1 MELKGIIP
9 AAVCPM
15 THDFNPDLD
24 SYADYIAW
32 VLQFDIGGI
41 AVNVDTGEAPQLSSE
56 EMKNVLTTCVETA
69 KGSVPIIAGIT
80 ARCTREARIQVNDVK
95 ECGADAILVFSPPV
109 FSGKIPPSDIAVAYY
124 KELASIGVP
133 LVVFQLSYEF
143 GGTEFSQETLLKM
156 FDIKEVIA
164 IKEASF
170 NIRKFME
177 TAHTVKNFSQ
187 KISMLTGNDH
197 FIFESLLLGADGGL
211 LGLSSMSPGLHVK
224 LYNAVKQKK
233 YEKAVEIREKIEVLA
248 HTIYAR
254 PFRDYRTRAKE
265 ALVMQ
270 GIIPAAHVRPPLL
283 PLNQKEKE
291 NIKAALTKTGLI
303 DCTV

>member
-15 THDFNPDLD
+15 THDFYPDLD
-24 SYADYIAW
+24 SYAEYITW
-32 VLQFDIGGI
+32 LLQFDIGGI
-41 AVNVDTGEAPQLSSE
+41 AVNVDTGEAPQLSTK
-56 EMKNVLTTCVETA
+56 EMNNVLTTCVETA
-69 KGSVPIIAGIT
+69 GGSVPIIAGIT
-80 ARCTREARIQVNDVK
+80 ARYTKEAISQVKDVK

-109 FSGKIPPSDIAVAYY
+109 FSGKIPPSDIAVTYY
-124 KELASIGVP
+124 TDLASVGVP
-133 LVVFQLSYEF
+133 MVIFQLSYEF
-143 GGTEFSQETLLKM
+143 GGAEFSQETLQKM
-156 FDIKEVIA
+156 IDIQEVVA

-177 TAHTVKNFSQ
+177 TAHTVKTSSRHIFL
-187 KISMLTGNDH
+187 LTGNDH
-197 FIFESLLLGADGGL
+197 FIFESLLLGAHGGL
-211 LGLSSMSPGLHVK
+211 LGLSSMSPGLHVQ

-233 YEKAVEIREKIEVLA
+233 YEKALEIKEKIDVLA

-270 GIIPAAHVRPPLL
+270 GAIPAAYVRPPLL
-283 PLNQKEKE
+283 PINKKEKE
-291 NIKAALTKTGLI
+291 SIKAALTEIGLL
-303 DCTV
+303 